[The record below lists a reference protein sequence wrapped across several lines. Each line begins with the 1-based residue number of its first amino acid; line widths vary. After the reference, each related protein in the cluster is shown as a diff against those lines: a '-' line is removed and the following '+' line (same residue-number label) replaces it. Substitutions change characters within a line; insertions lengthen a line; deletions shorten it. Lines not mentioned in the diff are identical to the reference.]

1 MKAVI
6 DLGSNTFNLLI
17 AQLENKQLVV
27 YENIE
32 TAVKIGK
39 GGLINNIIT
48 AEAIERSIKTLAD
61 FKLIIQK
68 YKIDKITA
76 LATSAIRNA
85 TNGVE
90 IKNKIKDLFDIDI
103 EIIDGNK
110 EAELI
115 YFGALQSFNFP
126 NENVLVMD
134 IGGGSVEFIIGNK
147 NIILWKKSFDLGAV
161 RLFELFKPN
170 NPFNGNDIDKI
181 KDHFVSK
188 TSTLIENIEKY
199 NPQYLIGTA
208 GSFDTIIDIAQNELK
223 LKLNPINKNVTEI
236 TMIDFEKLKELF
248 LKLTIE
254 ERLSLKGMV
263 NYRAEYIP
271 IAAIMI
277 DIILKKSEINHL
289 HCSSFSMKEGVFYEN
304 KLY

>member
-32 TAVKIGK
+32 IAVKIGK
-39 GGLINNIIT
+39 GGLINNVIT
-48 AEAIERSIKTLAD
+48 AEAIERSIKTLAE
-61 FKLIIQK
+61 FKLIINK

-85 TNGVE
+85 SNGVE

-103 EIIDGNK
+103 EIIDGEK

-115 YFGALQSFNFP
+115 YFGALQSFDFP

-147 NIILWKKSFDLGAV
+147 KIIYWKQSFDIGAV
-161 RLFELFKPN
+161 RLFEMFKPN
-170 NPFNGNDIDKI
+170 NPFSGNDIEKI

-188 TSTLIENIEKY
+188 TGTLVENIEKY

-208 GSFDTIIDIAQNELK
+208 GSFDTIKDIAQNELK
-223 LKLNPINKNVTEI
+223 LKLNFINNNVTEI
-236 TMIDFEKLKELF
+236 TMIDFEKLKALF
-248 LKLTIE
+248 LKLTIN
-254 ERLSLKGMV
+254 ERMKLKGMV
-263 NYRAEYIP
+263 DYRAEYIP
-271 IAAIMI
+271 IASIII
-277 DIILKKSEINHL
+277 DLVLKKLKINTL
-289 HCSSFSMKEGVFYEN
+289 HCSTFSLKEGVFYEN
-304 KLY
+304 N

>member
-32 TAVKIGK
+32 IAVKIGK

-48 AEAIERSIKTLAD
+48 PEAIERSIKTLAD

-90 IKNKIKDLFDIDI
+90 IKNKINDLFDIDI

-115 YFGALQSFNFP
+115 YFGALQSFIFP

-147 NIILWKKSFDLGAV
+147 NTIYWKQSFDIGAV

-277 DIILKKSEINHL
+277 DIVLKKSEINHL
-289 HCSSFSMKEGVFYEN
+289 YCSSFSMKEGVFY
-304 KLY
+304 

>member
-32 TAVKIGK
+32 IAVKIGK

-48 AEAIERSIKTLAD
+48 AVAIERSINTLAD

-85 TNGVE
+85 SNGIE

-115 YFGALQSFNFP
+115 YWGALHSFDFP

-147 NIILWKKSFDLGAV
+147 NNILWKKSFDLGAV

-170 NPFNGNDIDKI
+170 NPFSENDIDKI

-208 GSFDTIIDIAQNELK
+208 GSFDTIKDIAHNELK
-223 LKLNPINKNVTEI
+223 LNLNSKNKNVTKI
-236 TMIDFEKLKELF
+236 TKVDFEKLKALF
-248 LKLTIE
+248 LKLTIN
-254 ERLSLKGMV
+254 ERLKLKGMV
-263 NYRAEYIP
+263 DYRTEYIP
-271 IAAIMI
+271 IASIMI
-277 DIILKKSEINHL
+277 DLVLNKLNINTL

>member
-32 TAVKIGK
+32 IAVKIGK
-39 GGLINNIIT
+39 GGLTNNIIT
-48 AEAIERSIKTLAD
+48 PKAIERSIKTLAD

-85 TNGVE
+85 SNGIE

-147 NIILWKKSFDLGAV
+147 NTIYWKQSFDIGAV
-161 RLFELFKPN
+161 RLFEMFQPN
-170 NPFNGNDIDKI
+170 NPFNGNDIEKI

-188 TSTLIENIEKY
+188 TSILIENIEKY
-199 NPQYLIGTA
+199 NPTYLIGTA
-208 GSFDTIIDIAQNELK
+208 GSFDTIKDIAQNELK
-223 LKLNPINKNVTEI
+223 LNLNSKNKNVTEI
-236 TMIDFEKLKELF
+236 TKVDFEKLKALF
-248 LKLTIE
+248 LKLTIN
-254 ERLSLKGMV
+254 ERLKLKGMV
-263 NYRAEYIP
+263 DYRTEYIP
-271 IAAIMI
+271 IASIMI
-277 DIILKKSEINHL
+277 DLVLNKLNINTL